1 MNIIYIYMAKIK
13 TFYIQAACSKNLLGL
28 LPGDWSALAKYEWEW
43 VETWSGVEM
52 GWVES
57 GLPTYG
63 LNGLPYTQSSQISGA
78 CLSLISGLSGLSDST
93 WQRICQRALH
103 STNGALY
110 VSKVAGQQPQHA
122 EVRIMRRADA
132 SKTAWQWQLVGE
144 EKCQKPSKSST
155 MEGGCYKLSQE
166 GVYNGIQHNG

>member
-1 MNIIYIYMAKIK
+1 
-13 TFYIQAACSKNLLGL
+13 
-28 LPGDWSALAKYEWEW
+28 
-43 VETWSGVEM
+43 M

-63 LNGLPYTQSSQISGA
+63 LDGLPYTQSSQISGA
-78 CLSLISGLSGLSDST
+78 CLSPISGLSGLSDST

-110 VSKVAGQQPQHA
+110 VSKVAGQQPQHT

>member
-1 MNIIYIYMAKIK
+1 MAKIK

-78 CLSLISGLSGLSDST
+78 CLSLISGLSGLSDSP